1 MSTDEVVCPNCG
13 EDENLRGDS
22 KESGNTEKVKVTC
35 ETCQIKWE
43 RDLTPKCSSCSS
55 GDLRAAV
62 RSIVDKSRGTQLSIQ
77 SLSVVYLCPKCDSEE
92 LSVWNQ
98 SNTPLPPHELP
109 YDIE

>member
-1 MSTDEVVCPNCG
+1 MSINEVVCPNCG

-35 ETCQIKWE
+35 ETCQIEWE
-43 RDLTPKCSSCSS
+43 RDITPKCSSCSS

-77 SLSVVYLCPKCDSEE
+77 SLSVVYLCPNCDSEE
-92 LSVWNQ
+92 LNAWNQ

-109 YDIE
+109 YDID